1 MKQYQRSLILVL
13 SALLLLSS
21 LLIVLL
27 FIRLNTTNPQ
37 ATPIIRSTTIPPTLT
52 SSGSIT
58 TTQSLPVAAPIE
70 SIITTIA
77 TVAPKPDNAK
87 LQPNAPKPATTQ
99 APTSFGATLLKSLL
113 GLGVLAIG
121 GYLLWVRL
129 TGSPQFEPQRRLMP
143 KPLLKQNPAEI
154 ALPPES
160 NPTPPRSRPV
170 AEPSA
175 SSNLKPAVDPSLR
188 NANYQFHVFCES
200 IIGKSHS
207 QHGLLCQDYSQHQ
220 MLGEGWGVAVIAD
233 GLGSRKLS
241 HLGSEFV
248 VKAAC
253 TQLLELVKKH
263 SWYETKQLPNLQ
275 QWQSYV
281 IYIFQDI
288 YAKLQKKAQAEK
300 QSVHEYASTLISV
313 IYSPIGIL
321 VAHIGDGRA
330 GYSDRHGQWHS
341 MITPHKGE
349 EANEVMP
356 FTADQVWKNPSELIE
371 CRVINDHI
379 NGFVLISDGC
389 EKHTFQCSQ
398 FDQATQH
405 WHDPNR
411 PHQQFFDRLQ
421 QLFREKKQKG
431 QSLQDLQPTFKDI
444 LERGTTGFAN
454 EPDDKTM
461 ILGLWI

>member
-1 MKQYQRSLILVL
+1 MKQYQRPLILVL

-21 LLIVLL
+21 MLIVLL
-27 FIRLNTTNPQ
+27 FIRLNTTNQQ
-37 ATPIIRSTTIPPTLT
+37 AIPITRSTTITPTLT
-52 SSGSIT
+52 NSGLIT
-58 TTQSLPVAAPIE
+58 TTKSLLPATIE
-70 SIITTIA
+70 SILSTNP

-87 LQPNAPKPATTQ
+87 PQPNALKPTTTQ
-99 APTSFGATLLKSLL
+99 APNSFGAILIKSLL
-113 GLGVLAIG
+113 GLSVLAVG
-121 GYLLWVRL
+121 GYFLWARL
-129 TGSPQFEPQRRLMP
+129 SGSPQLAHQRRSMP
-143 KPLLKQNPAEI
+143 KPLLRQNPAI
-154 ALPPES
+154 TLPPVS
-160 NPTPPRSRPV
+160 NSTTPRPQPATV
-170 AEPSA
+170 PSA
-175 SSNLKPAVDPSLR
+175 PSNLKPAVDQSMR
-188 NANYQFHVFCES
+188 HVNHQFHVFSES
-200 IIGKSHS
+200 IIGKSHI
-207 QHGLLCQDYSQHQ
+207 QHGLLCQDYSQHVS
-220 MLGEGWGVAVIAD
+220 LGEGWGVAVMAD

-248 VKAAC
+248 VEAAC
-253 TQLLELVKKH
+253 EQLLELVKQQTWH
-263 SWYETKQLPNLQ
+263 ETNQLPNLQ
-275 QWQSYV
+275 QWQNYV

-300 QSVHEYASTLISV
+300 QSVHEFACTLISV

-371 CRVINDHI
+371 CQVINEQI

-398 FDQATQH
+398 FDQATQR
-405 WHDPNR
+405 WHDPNQ

-431 QSLQDLQPTFKDI
+431 QDLHSLQSMFKDI
-444 LERGTTGFAN
+444 LERGNTGFAN